1 MIVAALLALAL
12 IASLFLVFSDSV
24 QLLRVG
30 LVVALWAATVGAI
43 AMTKYRRESALDR
56 AKVRDLQTV
65 YELQLEREIAARREY
80 ELTVEEKVRSE
91 LRIDADQMAALRA
104 ELAALRRNLE
114 VLFDGRLP
122 EDRAALWAGRGQL
135 QELGGGNFRVTA
147 APRPAGPFFAS
158 PDDEPVTAETTVVT
172 DGDTTTAVPRRPAGA
187 TAAPGASPDPRRQ
200 DGTGPEDRT
209 EAGTRPE
216 EPEDAGTR
224 PEEPEA
230 AGTRPEQPEDAG
242 TRPEQPEDAG
252 SQPEPPED
260 GASDADGD
268 AEPTG
273 RRARRRRADDAGEG
287 AHSQGRTVA
296 EILAALSAER

>member
-1 MIVAALLALAL
+1 MAGLLALAL

-104 ELAALRRNLE
+104 ELGALRRNLE

-187 TAAPGASPDPRRQ
+187 AAASGASPAPQRLDR
-200 DGTGPEDRT
+200 TEVEVEAEVEDRT
-209 EAGTRPE
+209 GAEAP
-216 EPEDAGTR
+216 
-224 PEEPEA
+224 
-230 AGTRPEQPEDAG
+230 PEQ
-242 TRPEQPEDAG
+242 TEDAG
-252 SQPEPPED
+252 SRAEQPENGSEQPRDAGAQPED
-260 GASDADGD
+260 ETSDADDD

-273 RRARRRRADDAGEG
+273 RRARRRRSDDAGEG

>member
-1 MIVAALLALAL
+1 MAGLLALAL

-91 LRIDADQMAALRA
+91 LRIDADQMVALRA
-104 ELAALRRNLE
+104 ELGALRRNLE

-158 PDDEPVTAETTVVT
+158 PDDEPVTAETTVVS

-187 TAAPGASPDPRRQ
+187 AAASGASPAPQRQ
-200 DGTGPEDRT
+200 DRTEVEDRT
-209 EAGTRPE
+209 GAEAPPE
-216 EPEDAGTR
+216 QTEDAR
-224 PEEPEA
+224 SRA
-230 AGTRPEQPEDAG
+230 EQPENGSEQPRDAG
-242 TRPEQPEDAG
+242 AQPED
-252 SQPEPPED
+252 ET
-260 GASDADGD
+260 SDADDD

-273 RRARRRRADDAGEG
+273 RRARRRRSDDAGEG

>member
-1 MIVAALLALAL
+1 MAGLLALAL

-104 ELAALRRNLE
+104 ELGALRRNLE

-187 TAAPGASPDPRRQ
+187 AAASGASPDPQRQ
-200 DGTGPEDRT
+200 DRTEVEVEVEVDAEVEDRT
-209 EAGTRPE
+209 GAEAP
-216 EPEDAGTR
+216 
-224 PEEPEA
+224 
-230 AGTRPEQPEDAG
+230 PEQ
-242 TRPEQPEDAG
+242 TEDAG
-252 SQPEPPED
+252 SRAEQPENGSEQPRDAGAQPED
-260 GASDADGD
+260 ETSDADDD

-273 RRARRRRADDAGEG
+273 RRARRRRSDDAGEG

>member
-104 ELAALRRNLE
+104 ELGALRRNLE
-114 VLFDGRLP
+114 VLFEGRLP

-187 TAAPGASPDPRRQ
+187 TAAPGGSEDTERR
-200 DGTGPEDRT
+200 DRT
-209 EAGTRPE
+209 EPEEPAEPEGRAESGSQPE
-216 EPEDAGTR
+216 EPEEQA
-224 PEEPEA
+224 EAPEA
-230 AGTRPEQPEDAG
+230 D
-242 TRPEQPEDAG
+242 D
-252 SQPEPPED
+252 
-260 GASDADGD
+260 D

-273 RRARRRRADDAGEG
+273 RRARRRRPDGAGGEG

>member
-30 LVVALWAATVGAI
+30 LVLALWAATVGAI

-104 ELAALRRNLE
+104 ELGALRRNLE
-114 VLFDGRLP
+114 VLFEGRLP

-187 TAAPGASPDPRRQ
+187 TAAPGGSKDTERR
-200 DGTGPEDRT
+200 DRAESEDRA
-209 EAGTRPE
+209 ESGSQPE
-216 EPEDAGTR
+216 EPEEQA
-224 PEEPEA
+224 EAPEA
-230 AGTRPEQPEDAG
+230 DH
-242 TRPEQPEDAG
+242 
-252 SQPEPPED
+252 
-260 GASDADGD
+260 D

-273 RRARRRRADDAGEG
+273 RRARRRQPDGAGEG

>member
-1 MIVAALLALAL
+1 MAGLLALAL

-91 LRIDADQMAALRA
+91 LHIDADQMAALRA
-104 ELAALRRNLE
+104 ELGALRRNLE

-187 TAAPGASPDPRRQ
+187 TAASGASPAPQRQ
-200 DGTGPEDRT
+200 DRTEVEVEAKVEAAVEDRT
-209 EAGTRPE
+209 GAEAP
-216 EPEDAGTR
+216 
-224 PEEPEA
+224 
-230 AGTRPEQPEDAG
+230 
-242 TRPEQPEDAG
+242 PEQPEDAG
-252 SQPEPPED
+252 SRAEQPENGSEQPRDAGAQPED
-260 GASDADGD
+260 ETSDADDD

-273 RRARRRRADDAGEG
+273 RRARRRRSDDAGEG